1 MDESAE
7 KEFDKLMYR
16 RDFMR
21 MEFRLGAV
29 RQKQVMESQVRR
41 IIERAGMSMTVDK
54 AMGVIHEIRQAVSDP
69 QVTIK

>member
-1 MDESAE
+1 
-7 KEFDKLMYR
+7 
-16 RDFMR
+16 MR